1 MACLSL
7 HVALVLDIGI
17 GLSLS
22 LSLSLIFLRTLC
34 LDRSFS
40 RMSCVGLRRL

>member
-17 GLSLS
+17 GLS